1 MKRRDTRQIILQLLF
16 QMDFTKI
23 EPDEA
28 IDYMLEEHEIN
39 GEELSFIK
47 EIVYGTNGNVKNLDE
62 QIIKY
67 TKGWTIDRL
76 PNIDRSILRMS
87 TYELLYKKDTP
98 VKVVLNEAIEL
109 AKLFGSDDSPK
120 FINGVLGSIVKEN
133 PTISENNQE

>member
-1 MKRRDTRQIILQLLF
+1 MKRRDTRQIILQILF

-28 IDYMLEEHEIN
+28 IDYMLEEHKIN
-39 GEELSFIK
+39 DEELSFIK
-47 EIVYGTNGNVKNLDE
+47 EIVYGTNGNITNLDKE
-62 QIIKY
+62 IIKY

-87 TYELLYKKDTP
+87 TYELLYNKDTP

-133 PTISENNQE
+133 PAISETNQD

>member
-1 MKRRDTRQIILQLLF
+1 VKRRDTRQIILQILF

-39 GEELSFIK
+39 EEELSFIK
-47 EIVYGTNGNVKNLDE
+47 EIVYGTNENIANLDKE
-62 QIIKY
+62 ILKY

-76 PNIDRSILRMS
+76 PNIDKSILRMS
-87 TYELLYKKDTP
+87 TYELLHKNNTP
-98 VKVVLNEAIEL
+98 VRVVLNEAIEL

-133 PTISENNQE
+133 PAIFETNQD

>member
-1 MKRRDTRQIILQLLF
+1 MKRRDTRQIILQILF

-23 EPDEA
+23 GPDEA
-28 IDYMLEEHEIN
+28 IEYMLEEHEIN
-39 GEELSFIK
+39 EDELNFIK
-47 EIVYGTNGNVKNLDE
+47 EIVYGTNENIINLDKE
-62 QIIKY
+62 ITKY

-87 TYELLYKKDTP
+87 TYELLYKNDTP

-120 FINGVLGSIVKEN
+120 FINGVLGSIVKKN
-133 PTISENNQE
+133 PTTFEENQD